1 MFIISDF
8 FFRRNLP
15 HWYLL
20 GVPFFLTYRLAGT
33 LPRNVLNELEK
44 ERQRLQTLPRKEKYS
59 EQEWQTRIEKQLFAL
74 WDERLDRDFKIQ
86 WLADPRIAEI
96 VRENLYHHAGTKYAL
111 WAYVIMPNHVH
122 VLLKPDEVWE
132 RRFKVD
138 DSNRAQYERGPLSA
152 ILHSLRSYTANKAN
166 KVLCRTGTFWH
177 GEAFDHW
184 VRDNAESE
192 RIIYYI
198 ENNPVKA
205 GLVKRPEDWRFS
217 SAYDRAQRGLES
229 YDKLA

>member
-1 MFIISDF
+1 MLISDF

-15 HWYLL
+15 HWYPL

-33 LPRNVLNELEK
+33 LPRNVFSELEK
-44 ERQRLQTLPRKEKYS
+44 ERQRLQALPREDKYS

-74 WDERLDRDFKIQ
+74 WDEHLDRDLKIQ

-132 RRFKVD
+132 RRFEVD
-138 DSNRAQYERGPLSA
+138 DSNRAQYEKGPLSA

-166 KVLCRTGTFWH
+166 KVLGRTGKFWQD
-177 GEAFDHW
+177 EAFDHW
-184 VRDNAESE
+184 VRDNAEFE
-192 RIIYYI
+192 RIVYYI

-205 GLVKRPEDWRFS
+205 GLMEHPEYWHFS
-217 SAYDRAQRGLES
+217 SAYDRAQRGLGP

>member
-1 MFIISDF
+1 MFISDP

-15 HWYLL
+15 HWQPF

-33 LPRNVLNELEK
+33 LPRNFLNELEK
-44 ERQRLQTLPRKEKYS
+44 KRDWLRTLPRDPKYS
-59 EQEWQTRIEKQLFAL
+59 EQEWQTRIEKRLFAL
-74 WDERLDRDFKIQ
+74 WDEQLDKDRKVQ
-86 WLADPRIAEI
+86 WLADPRIAGL

-132 RRFKVD
+132 KRFKEAESD
-138 DSNRAQYERGPLSA
+138 RAQYEKGPLSA
-152 ILHSLRSYTANKAN
+152 ILHSLRSYTAHKAN
-166 KVLCRTGTFWH
+166 KVLGRTGKFWQ
-177 GEAFDHW
+177 EEPFDHW
-184 VRDNAESE
+184 VRDNTEFE

-205 GLVKRPEDWRFS
+205 GLVERPEDWRFS
-217 SAYDRAQRGLES
+217 SASNRVQRGLS
-229 YDKLA
+229 PYDQLA